1 VIILG
6 IVYLTTNNLNSRKY
20 IGVDSNNSKYYF
32 GSGKSIKLALKKY
45 GSENFSK
52 EILEE
57 SNDIDYLFERE
68 KYYINLYDA
77 VNSKEFYNMSEGGKG
92 GSGTLVS
99 DDSKERHRIGSLKGL
114 QTVIKNRK
122 GKTYSE
128 IYGDKAEEEK
138 EKRRLAGLG
147 KKYSEE
153 RINKVSEA
161 LKGKIPWNKGLKGS
175 QMPWNKGLDGFRIK
189 IYILITPEEN
199 EITFKGRKE
208 LKLYIKQINS
218 TLSHRSR
225 INADILIKNKT
236 DKNYKVKLK

>member
-1 VIILG
+1 MGV
-6 IVYLTTNNLNSRKY
+6 VYLTTNNINNRKY

-57 SNDIDYLFERE
+57 DNDINYLFERE

-77 VNSKEFYNMSEGGKG
+77 VNSKEFYNMAEGGKG
-92 GSGTLVS
+92 GGSTLVS
-99 DDSKERHRIGSLKGL
+99 EESKERHRIGSLKGL
-114 QTVIKNRK
+114 QIAMEKRK

-128 IYGDKAEEEK
+128 IYGNNADKEK

-153 RINKVSEA
+153 RIKKVSES
-161 LKGKIPWNKGLKGS
+161 LKGKIPWNKGLKNS
-175 QMPWNKGLDGFRIK
+175 QIPWNKGKEGYSLK
-189 IYILITPEEN
+189 IYILKISDEEI
-199 EITFKGRKE
+199 EFRGRIE
-208 LKLYIKQINS
+208 LENYIKILNKNRKKGFKINVSNLINNKKEKDLSIQIKS
-218 TLSHRSR
+218 YSL
-225 INADILIKNKT
+225 
-236 DKNYKVKLK
+236 